1 MKIMF
6 VCTGNTC
13 RSPMAEAI
21 FRDIAPDAEVCSA
34 GISASS
40 GQRASEEAV
49 EVCAE
54 NGIDLSGH
62 FSTNVRNS
70 RIREMDLVLTAQV
83 SHKEDLQ
90 GMYPDLK
97 IRTIKECAEGYD
109 DLDIDDPIGGS
120 KERYEDCF
128 FEMKEALE
136 KISSKCDFKKE
147 Q

>member
-21 FRDIAPDAEVCSA
+21 FRDIVPDAEACSA
-34 GISASS
+34 GISAIS

-49 EVCAE
+49 EVCAD
-54 NGIDLSGH
+54 NGLDLSGH
-62 FSTNVRNS
+62 VSTNVNNS
-70 RIREMDLVLTAQV
+70 KIEEMDLVLTAAV
-83 SHKEDLQ
+83 SHKEYLL
-90 GMYPDLK
+90 GRYPNLK
-97 IRTIKECAEGYD
+97 IRTIKECAEDYD
-109 DLDIDDPIGGS
+109 DLDIDDPMGYS